1 MSSKVRK
8 AVRLYEKEKGL
19 IRSESYVLQVNMFRE
34 VRTEKA
40 KIN

>member
-8 AVRLYEKEKGL
+8 AVRLHEKENGL

-34 VRTEKA
+34 EVRTEKA
-40 KIN
+40 R